1 MNYTEMILG
10 MAAGLGLFLY
20 GMELM
25 SKGMEKVAGSKM
37 KSVLEMCT
45 RNRFI
50 GVIVGILF
58 TAVIQSSSVTTS
70 MVVSFVNSGLMTLTQ
85 AVGPIL
91 GANIGTTI
99 TGQLVSFDLAAIA
112 PVFIFAGVILIL
124 FFKKRMINHIGEILL
139 GFGVLFFG
147 ISTMSEAMSAVKQS
161 TEVMD
166 VIRPRPME

>member
-58 TAVIQSSSVTTS
+58 TAVI
-70 MVVSFVNSGLMTLTQ
+70 
-85 AVGPIL
+85 P
-91 GANIGTTI
+91 
-99 TGQLVSFDLAAIA
+99 
-112 PVFIFAGVILIL
+112 
-124 FFKKRMINHIGEILL
+124 
-139 GFGVLFFG
+139 
-147 ISTMSEAMSAVKQS
+147 
-161 TEVMD
+161 
-166 VIRPRPME
+166 